1 MGVANNKGVLYNDS
15 FLEKEDIPDVLKIY
29 QLGIDTGI
37 ATFESKAPSIKE
49 WDKKY
54 HPYLRYVYEENKKIL
69 GWVSITPVSSREV
82 YKGVGEVSIYVHP
95 QAQGKGVGTQLL
107 QHLIEKAKLSGYWM
121 LQASIFEV
129 NLASIH
135 LHKKAGFVIV
145 GVRKGIAKK
154 NGQWTNTILMD
165 KHLILD

>member
-1 MGVANNKGVLYNDS
+1 MIRS
-15 FLEKEDIPDVLKIY
+15 LEKKDIPDVLKIY

-37 ATFESKAPSIKE
+37 ATFETIAPSVEE
-49 WDKKY
+49 WNKKY
-54 HPYLRYVYEENKKIL
+54 HPDLRYIYEENEKIL

-82 YKGVGEVSIYVHP
+82 YKGVGEVSVYVHP
-95 QAQGKGVGTQLL
+95 HTQGKGVGTQLL
-107 QHLIEKAKLSGYWM
+107 QHLIEQSKLAGYWM

-129 NLASIH
+129 NLASIQ
-135 LHKKAGFVIV
+135 LHKKVGFHVV
-145 GVRKGIAKK
+145 GIRKGIAKK

>member
-1 MGVANNKGVLYNDS
+1 MIRS
-15 FLEKEDIPDVLKIY
+15 LEKKDIPDVLKIY

-37 ATFESKAPSIKE
+37 ATFETTTPSVDE

-54 HPYLRYVYEENKKIL
+54 HPSLRYIYEENEKIL

-82 YKGVGEVSIYVHP
+82 YKGVGEVSVYVHP
-95 QAQGKGVGTQLL
+95 YAKGKGVGTQLL
-107 QHLIEKAKLSGYWM
+107 QHLIEQSKLSGYWM

-129 NLASIH
+129 NLASIQ
-135 LHKKAGFVIV
+135 LHKKVGFHVV
-145 GVRKGIAKK
+145 GIRKGIAKK